1 MMQEKKENNM
11 SQKELND
18 FLISAL
24 YNGAE
29 PPTIRELLKRGA
41 QAEFFWEGPASKR
54 GETPLMIAMAR
65 TKFFSVIE
73 MLVQNGGRLDI
84 SDSDGDTP
92 LFYAMYNRNFCI
104 AKKAVL
110 KLGAN
115 ANHQNKK
122 GQTPLMIGA
131 MTVEHIADAKDFLE
145 WGFDFNTVDNKGR
158 DAFLYAVKENRSEN
172 NRQSIVAWFASV
184 LEDKK

>member
-1 MMQEKKENNM
+1 MNKNNVTK
-11 SQKELND
+11 KELNEL
-18 FLISAL
+18 LISELSNEAD
-24 YNGAE
+24 
-29 PPTIRELLKRGA
+29 PPTIKELLKRGA
-41 QAEFFWEGPASKR
+41 QAEFFCKTNFSVKEV
-54 GETPLMIAMAR
+54 TPLMIAMAN
-65 TKFFSVIE
+65 TKFFSIIE
-73 MLVQNGGRLDI
+73 MLVQNGGRLDT

-92 LFYAMYNRNFCI
+92 LFYAMHNRNFCI

-115 ANHQNKK
+115 ANHQNKM
-122 GQTPLMIGA
+122 GQTPLMIGTA
-131 MTVEHIADAKDFLE
+131 NIEYIGEAKDFLE